1 MPCKL
6 ASKFVKPEIIRK
18 LKDDK
23 SCFSKLETGL
33 ANQKDDKDLTIG
45 NMTSP
50 KFRRALEESDIN
62 ESDVD
67 MFYDAVR
74 EFLKPLTVTVSNG
87 YLWMTLYTRE
97 ASSLNSQI

>member
-23 SCFSKLETGL
+23 SYFSKLETGL
-33 ANQKDDKDLTIG
+33 ANQKEDKDLTIG

-50 KFRRALEESDIN
+50 IFRIALEESDIN

-74 EFLKPLTVTVSNG
+74 EFFETAYSYCVK
-87 YLWMTLYTRE
+87 W
-97 ASSLNSQI
+97 